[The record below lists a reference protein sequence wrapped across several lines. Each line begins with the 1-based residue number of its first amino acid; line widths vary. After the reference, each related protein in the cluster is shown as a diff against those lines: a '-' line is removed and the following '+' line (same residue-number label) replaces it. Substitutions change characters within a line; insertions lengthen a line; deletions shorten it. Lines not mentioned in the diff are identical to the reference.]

1 MECEWGKYTF
11 IVPGIVYTNPEV
23 SSVGLTEE
31 QAQAQGIE
39 YRLSKMPMTFSGR
52 FVAENE
58 GQMGLCKILADT
70 NNRIL
75 GVHMLGNSSSEFI
88 CAACM
93 AITNGLT
100 VNDLRRTVF
109 PHPTVSEI
117 LKEGLFEL

>member
-1 MECEWGKYTF
+1 
-11 IVPGIVYTNPEV
+11 
-23 SSVGLTEE
+23 
-31 QAQAQGIE
+31 
-39 YRLSKMPMTFSGR
+39 
-52 FVAENE
+52 
-58 GQMGLCKILADT
+58 MGLCKILADT
-70 NNRIL
+70 NDRIL